1 MERDIE
7 LLLQEYREKGAL
19 FAKARARRTYLEEFK
34 KSKFA
39 MLMREAE
46 VQGYKT
52 AAAQE
57 REAYASEMYHKT
69 MLEGVLAA
77 VEEEERLRYDMKA
90 DEMAFE
96 AWRTMKADERA
107 EKKVYGT

>member
-7 LLLQEYREKGAL
+7 LLLQEYRDKGAL
-19 FAKARARRTYLEEFK
+19 FAKARAMRGYLDDFK

-39 MLMREAE
+39 LLMRDAE

-57 REAYASEMYHKT
+57 REAYASEVYHKT
-69 MLEGVLAA
+69 MLEAVRDA
-77 VEEEERLRYDMKA
+77 VEEEERLRFDMKA

-107 EKKVYGT
+107 EKKVYGA